1 MRSPKKI
8 LIGGLSLG
16 RESGNVGGSCE
27 WEQGVVGGV
36 EIGSIEWRVGRSQ
49 NLGESSEGIGY
60 TGRV

>member
-1 MRSPKKI
+1 MFYGQNLMHGLPYKLRSPKKI

-36 EIGSIEWRVGRSQ
+36 EIGSIE
-49 NLGESSEGIGY
+49 
-60 TGRV
+60 